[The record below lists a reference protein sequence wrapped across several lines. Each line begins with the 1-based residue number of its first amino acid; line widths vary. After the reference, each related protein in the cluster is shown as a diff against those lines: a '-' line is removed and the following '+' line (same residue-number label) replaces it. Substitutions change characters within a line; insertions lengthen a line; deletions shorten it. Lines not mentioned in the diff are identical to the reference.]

1 MPPINKKS
9 YTKEEKQFLKNIGFK
24 IQFFRKQRG
33 LSQNELAEKA
43 DLSYTTIS
51 HLESTS
57 VYGLSVIALYRIAK
71 ALDVDPSQLLVF
83 K

>member
-1 MPPINKKS
+1 MPLNKKS
-9 YTKEEKQFLKNIGFK
+9 YTAAENQFLKNIGFK

-43 DLSYTTIS
+43 NLSYTTIS

-57 VYGLSVIALYRIAK
+57 AYGLSVIAIYRIAK
-71 ALDVDPSQLLVF
+71 ALDVDPSQLLIF